1 VEADSGTVARRGQT
15 QKLRMGPAP
24 ETDVEEEEV
33 DNKMEEGE
41 EVMDI
46 DDGIENLLLETSLS
60 QQSDYGESQDL
71 DSILRPLS
79 DSQRAKEEELDR
91 VDKRIKEEGEGA
103 TLEEGSQELVVAQA
117 TATPSTM
124 ALNPPGMAVLDNPP
138 TLTYSKLCLEAD
150 FGWTGR
156 SRLLAAGLS
165 NALVDELLGSPRIFA
180 VRLAPSVGQ
189 SRFYA
194 TPQEFCMVAD
204 CLFFN
209 ACAIADAQEHAV
221 VRRSLLELLKNCGLP
236 WKLTSRHML
245 TALLNL
251 GLNPVLQYGLSS
263 DLACSQV
270 KLPGASVKDEC
281 DNNLPIF
288 YLKHFAGKHEVDTET
303 IKPLL
308 GNTLNLIATLLT
320 LPERI
325 GPQPPSVSL
334 LSMLAI
340 LGLDPVM
347 IDIPLPSRYLTLILH
362 SLLDL
367 CPAASLD
374 TFLQDMVEEVMT
386 KAPRLLGHP
395 SFHPHNVSHLCT
407 LMPSSVAG
415 CRLRRIF
422 AYFGLQV
429 GLRIQE
435 LDLPNEVSLSDLWS
449 CLSTHRERWRTVS
462 QKQHY
467 VTRHLLA
474 LMDQVYSGELP
485 PSSCHWKALRGL
497 LGLLDEYRDKAP
509 RLDTLNLDPTI
520 VGEAA
525 AELGARWTL
534 ALNAAENQANLSLQ
548 SQVLKTRAVSEF

>member
-509 RLDTLNLDPTI
+509 RLDTLNLDPAI
-520 VGEAA
+520 VGEAV

-548 SQVLKTRAVSEF
+548 SQVMKTCAVSEF

>member
-1 VEADSGTVARRGQT
+1 
-15 QKLRMGPAP
+15 MGPAP
-24 ETDVEEEEV
+24 DTDVEEEEI
-33 DNKMEEGE
+33 DNKMEEDGGE
-41 EVMDI
+41 DMHL

-71 DSILRPLS
+71 DSILKPLT
-79 DSQRAKEEELDR
+79 DSQRAMEEELDR

-117 TATPSTM
+117 IASPSTM
-124 ALNPPGMAVLDNPP
+124 ALDPPGMAVFTKPP
-138 TLTYSKLCLEAD
+138 TLAYSSLCLEAD

-156 SRLLAAGLS
+156 NRLLAAGLS
-165 NALVDELLGSPRIFA
+165 NALVDEMLGSPRLFA

-189 SRFYA
+189 SRFFA

-221 VRRSLLELLKNCGLP
+221 VRRSLLELLKSCGLP
-236 WKLTSRHML
+236 WKLTSRHIL

-251 GLNPVLQYGLSS
+251 GLNPVLQYGLTS
-263 DLACSQV
+263 DLACSQ
-270 KLPGASVKDEC
+270 LSLANGASIKDEC
-281 DNNLPIF
+281 ENNLPTF
-288 YLKHFAGKHEVDTET
+288 YLKYSDADKHEVSTEIMKT
-303 IKPLL
+303 LL
-308 GNTLNLIATLLT
+308 ENTLNLIATLLT
-320 LPERI
+320 LPDRI
-325 GPQPPSVSL
+325 GPLPPSVSL
-334 LSMLAI
+334 VSMLVI

-347 IDIPLPSRYLTLILH
+347 IDNPLPSRYLTLILH

-374 TFLQDMVEEVMT
+374 TFLQDVTEEAMT

-429 GLRIQE
+429 GLRIQQ

-449 CLSTHRERWRTVS
+449 CLSTHRERWRAVS

-467 VTRHLLA
+467 ITRHLLA

-497 LGLLDEYRDKAP
+497 LGLLDQYRDKAP

-525 AELGARWTL
+525 GELGARWTL

-548 SQVLKTRAVSEF
+548 SQVLKTRAVSDF

>member
-1 VEADSGTVARRGQT
+1 VEADSGTVARWGQT
-15 QKLRMGPAP
+15 QNPKMSPAP
-24 ETDVEEEEV
+24 DTDVEEEEV

-209 ACAIADAQEHAV
+209 ACAIGDAQEHAV

-281 DNNLPIF
+281 ANNLPIF

-386 KAPRLLGHP
+386 RAPRLLGHS